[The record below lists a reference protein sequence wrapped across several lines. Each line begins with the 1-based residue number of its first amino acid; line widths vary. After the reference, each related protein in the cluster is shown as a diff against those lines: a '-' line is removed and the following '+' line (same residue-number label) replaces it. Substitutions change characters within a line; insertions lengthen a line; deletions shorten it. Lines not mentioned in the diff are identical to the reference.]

1 MYWANM
7 SRLLTAA
14 LLMLCLPGVWSPSSL
29 GVNFMRHELAE
40 QLKALIWEMNQRS
53 RKRATHKKKTHRDG
67 GPK

>member
-1 MYWANM
+1 
-7 SRLLTAA
+7 
-14 LLMLCLPGVWSPSSL
+14 MLCLPGAWSPSSL